1 MSLPLLELPCIE
13 AKAGNVSREKEEQ
26 VYTGKLSMPPRGD
39 RLRTVLAAGEAE
51 RRRRASKPTGVLPL
65 MPLVPLVPSVA
76 PPPAQPERYDPYA
89 GAPNDGHRRIPRPWQ
104 RVEEDRGGV
113 KRTFERTPRGDVL
126 RETSVP
132 VGAQKATATF
142 SGSTPGL
149 ERLDLL
155 AVGLTDKGL
164 LVVSIDEDE
173 GWYAEVQWTG
183 QPIADPADDDYTDG
197 DTVGAKQTVEAF
209 NELSVQLFQAI
220 RDAGLVATD
229 EPLNMASVMSTSDGR
244 IRCTVYRRWS
254 FDFGSKQRLE
264 VELVTSANGV
274 PIVKVTEYP
283 LFAPDAT
290 TPQATY
296 IFGREPGS
304 RRMMLFYT
312 EYFYAEYFY
321 NPPPGRIGN
330 FFGYGQDGT
339 MFEYTPDVKDPSN
352 TAARSTSDPSHW
364 LPFHSPDLNG
374 KYSNPVPGTF
384 PLDVDRLRIET
395 LTTAEELLD
404 IVSSRPGA
412 TRLFTGIQP
421 LLEPFDY
428 VVDTLREAWEY
439 WYFLVRATIAVVAD
453 TLGLPP
459 TPVELVLG
467 AITLGAIAES
477 KVREWRQAPVTR
489 QLWRDAW
496 ANFYV
501 ARLGDEAHWPL
512 ARRVE
517 CSSDSNAIL
526 FADDPPWEKATG
538 PQDLEARRKR
548 LEFVQLDDGY
558 CVQPADVLEVVKSAR
573 DSSQFNTLDL
583 HPLTRARYTDVEKM
597 LLCFLHALTP
607 KGAQFNGSLYMPGAA
622 LPVNGATVASTSM
635 TPPQGGWPSIVAMA
649 NSLHYAR
656 SWYREHTGR
665 RLDPPTDEEMPFD
678 TRVMGLLST
687 AEQRTRDFQRDQEL
701 VQRAERRTEVD
712 RRSAWLAKRA
722 LPGIPPFLSTDAD
735 GLRLVQTVFAS
746 NNYSVDPVALFA
758 VDRLGAQTS
767 DYFARRD
774 AFRAAECTV
783 GDRPEPHTVVLG
795 GLLDGQAPLA
805 IGANEALLFHGSSLG
820 NLMLILRDGFDSS
833 HSRSFVRFGRG
844 VYFADSSNKSAQYT
858 QSAVRADDLVRL
870 GLADRRDGAELR
882 AMLICRVAVGCAA
895 QVDGDATFDA
905 NRTTDGEQLFE
916 VQGGTRLRRPYD
928 SVFYD
933 GERYDG
939 QRYGGYREYI
949 VYDDVRALPT
959 HLLVFKEQ

>member
-1 MSLPLLELPCIE
+1 MS
-13 AKAGNVSREKEEQ
+13 NRD
-26 VYTGKLSMPPRGD
+26 T
-39 RLRTVLAAGEAE
+39 RLHAVLTAGEVE
-51 RRRRASKPTGVLPL
+51 RRRSVAKSTGVL
-65 MPLVPLVPSVA
+65 PLVPLVPVVPSIA
-76 PPPAQPERYDPYA
+76 PPPAQPGRYDPYD
-89 GAPNDGHRRIPRPWQ
+89 GAANDSRRRPPGPWQ
-104 RVEEDRGGV
+104 RVEDDHGGV

-149 ERLDLL
+149 ERLDRL

-164 LVVSIDEDE
+164 LVVNIDEDQ

-183 QPIADPADDDYTDG
+183 QPVADPADDDYTDD

-209 NELSVQLFQAI
+209 NDLSVQLFQAI

-244 IRCTVYRRWS
+244 IRCTVYRRNS
-254 FDFGSKQRLE
+254 VSLDTKQRLE

-274 PIVKVTEYP
+274 PVVKATDYP
-283 LFAPDAT
+283 LFAPDST
-290 TPQATY
+290 TPHATY

-312 EYFYAEYFY
+312 EFNIYSR
-321 NPPPGRIGN
+321 RIGH
-330 FFGYGQDGT
+330 FFGYGQDDT
-339 MFEYTPDVKDPSN
+339 MFEYTPDVNDPSN
-352 TAARSTSDPSHW
+352 TAARSTSDPSVW

-412 TRLFTGIQP
+412 TRLFTGSQP

-439 WYFLVRATIAVVAD
+439 CYFLVRATIAVVAD
-453 TLGLPP
+453 TLGLSH
-459 TPVELVLG
+459 LMMSLG
-467 AITLGAIAES
+467 IYAITLGAIAES
-477 KVREWRQAPVTR
+477 KVREWRQASVTR

-512 ARRVE
+512 TRRVE

-665 RLDPPTDEEMPFD
+665 RFDPPTDDELPAD

-687 AEQRTRDFQRDQEL
+687 AEKRTRAFERDQEL
-701 VQRAERRTEVD
+701 VQRAERRAEVD

-758 VDRLGAQTS
+758 VDRIGAQTS

-774 AFRAAECTV
+774 AFRAAECTA
-783 GDRPEPHTVVLG
+783 GGRPEPHTVVLG

-844 VYFADSSNKSAQYT
+844 VYFSDSSNKSAQYT

-870 GLADRRDGAELR
+870 GLAARRDGAELR

-928 SVFYD
+928 SVYYD
-933 GERYDG
+933 GERY
-939 QRYGGYREYI
+939 GGDREYI

-959 HLLVFKEQ
+959 HLLVFRYAGQ